1 MKVVDQDVVALADG
15 NLPARNYPKNCWW
28 VAARQ
33 NEIAREPVSRWF
45 LDRPVVMYRTE
56 QGKVVALDN
65 RCIHRSAPIST
76 GYVDGDNIV
85 CGYHGAVFAPDGKC
99 VHYPTQRDIPDIAKV
114 QAYPT
119 LERTPFI
126 WIWLGDPDQI
136 QHATEPPEFS
146 WFEDPTWL
154 KIEGNIDIF
163 ANYFLLQENVLDLT
177 HLNYAHRR
185 VFAGSDLLTP
195 SFKREGNQVSMVLIQ
210 EPFRVT
216 ARRRPG
222 AVAASRVP
230 LTDHALRREMRA
242 SFVSPALHVVDMPMT
257 DLEAGPGERVLY
269 ESKVVHCVTP
279 ASPAETH
286 YWWIYGQ
293 NFGDGPGVPEAL
305 KAQTDA
311 TFLEDKVIMEAMEQ
325 GNKRDERGQ
334 DRPQVTFTGDL
345 GGLLARRILN
355 EMLKRENAIS

>member
-1 MKVVDQDVVALADG
+1 MKVVDQGVGASQDASRQ
-15 NLPARNYPKNCWW
+15 ARNYPRNCWW

-33 NEIAREPVSRWF
+33 NKIAREPVSRWF

-56 QGKVVALDN
+56 QGAVVALDN

-76 GYVDGDNIV
+76 GYLDGDDIV
-85 CGYHGAVFAPDGKC
+85 CRYHGAVFAPNGKC
-99 VHYPTQRDIPDIAKV
+99 VRYPTQGDIPDIAKI

-119 LERTPFI
+119 VEKTPFV

-136 QHATEPPEFS
+136 QHAPEPPEFS

-154 KIEGNIDIF
+154 KIEGNIGIS

-185 VFAGSDLLTP
+185 RFAGSDLLTP
-195 SFKREGNQVSMVLIQ
+195 SFKREGDQVHMSHAQ
-210 EPFRVT
+210 EPFRVP
-216 ARRRPG
+216 ASRRPG
-222 AVAASRVP
+222 PGAASRVP
-230 LTDHALRREMRA
+230 ATDHALRREMEA
-242 SFVSPALHVVDMPMT
+242 VFVSPALHVVDMPMT
-257 DLEAGPGERVLY
+257 DLEAGPGERVRY
-269 ESKVVHCVTP
+269 ESKVAHCVTP
-279 ASPAETH
+279 ASPTETH

-293 NFGDGPGVPEAL
+293 DFGDGPGLPETL

-311 TFLEDKVIMEAMEQ
+311 TFLEDKVIMEAMEL
-325 GNKRDERGQ
+325 GNRRDERGSNT
-334 DRPQVTFTGDL
+334 PQVTFVGDM

-355 EMLKRENAIS
+355 EMLARENR